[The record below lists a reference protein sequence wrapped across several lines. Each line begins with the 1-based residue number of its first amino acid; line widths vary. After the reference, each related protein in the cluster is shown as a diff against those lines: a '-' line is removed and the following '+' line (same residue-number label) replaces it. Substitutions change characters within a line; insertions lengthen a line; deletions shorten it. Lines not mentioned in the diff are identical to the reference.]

1 MKEKNGEK
9 KIIREAH
16 LNLESLNEEGKLL
29 VNEEG
34 EK

>member
-1 MKEKNGEK
+1 MKEKNGEEK

-16 LNLESLNEEGKLL
+16 LNLESLKK
-29 VNEEG
+29 EEG